1 MNAMLRRVFEAA
13 ECKTQTELA
22 AFLGIRQSS
31 VSDAKKRQVIP
42 AEWLVVLV
50 RHKGTH
56 PDWVMTGTGPRFV
69 LPVSTAEKRED
80 QDPIQATEKT
90 CTLERFSLREL
101 AEELL
106 RRVSTGN
113 GCN

>member
-50 RHKGTH
+50 RHKSTH
-56 PDWVMTGTGPRFV
+56 PDWVLTGTGPRFV
-69 LPVSTAEKRED
+69 LPASIAEERED
-80 QDPIQATEKT
+80 QCIAKATEKA
-90 CTLERFSLREL
+90 CALECFSLREL
-101 AEELL
+101 AEELV
-106 RRVSTGN
+106 RRVSTIS
-113 GCN
+113 